1 MQHGPALAAVIATV
15 SVAAPLTMDTDSGSK
30 LALAVMHLATGAA
43 AITGHALARRRR
55 A

>member
-1 MQHGPALAAVIATV
+1 MILAAVLAVV

-30 LALAVMHLATGAA
+30 LASVVMHLATGAA
-43 AITGHALARRRR
+43 AIAEHALARRRR